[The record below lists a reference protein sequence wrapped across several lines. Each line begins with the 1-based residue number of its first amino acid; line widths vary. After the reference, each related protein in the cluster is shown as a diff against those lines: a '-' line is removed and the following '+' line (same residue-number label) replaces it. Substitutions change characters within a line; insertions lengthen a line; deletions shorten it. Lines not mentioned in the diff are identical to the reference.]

1 MAWDCGAGYFFVL
14 IWSRHL
20 VHSVFPFLVTT
31 AWRTSKWKN
40 NRRCATI
47 CINIGGSLHPAP
59 VGNASRT
66 QASFRGF
73 FRFLAHGLLAR
84 HQSWRHYY
92 WGYIRNRRYSAAH
105 CLLFFTLPILWA
117 VLGGNGKRFLTR
129 WRPNEKTKEHQA
141 PQSQA
146 IFYN

>member
-1 MAWDCGAGYFFVL
+1 MILTVL
-14 IWSRHL
+14 HL
-20 VHSVFPFLVTT
+20 I
-31 AWRTSKWKN
+31 A
-40 NRRCATI
+40 
-47 CINIGGSLHPAP
+47 
-59 VGNASRT
+59 
-66 QASFRGF
+66 Q
-73 FRFLAHGLLAR
+73 
-84 HQSWRHYY
+84 
-92 WGYIRNRRYSAAH
+92 YILKIVYNAH